1 MTTPTEFT
9 LWLNG
14 ATDFVEGVPSP
25 EQWMQVKEKL
35 TEAMGYLAKQR
46 LLERADGLV
55 RMEEEM
61 AQRESFAK
69 AAMGLKIREMQTQQH
84 LLVDPHLHPTYSGM
98 IVGGMAKEQI
108 YRDPATRAE
117 IMIDRQES
125 VQAQAPLGFM
135 SALKAKLGG
144 AV

>member
-14 ATDFVEGVPSP
+14 ATDFVDGVPSP

-61 AQRESFAK
+61 AKREAFAK
-69 AAMGLKIREMQTQQH
+69 AAMDLRIREMQMQR
-84 LLVDPHLHPTYSGM
+84 PPAPPNIHPAYSGM

-108 YRDPATRAE
+108 YRDPGTQAE
-117 IMIDRQES
+117 VTLGGQA
-125 VQAQAPLGFM
+125 QAQAPLGFM
-135 SALKAKLGG
+135 SALKAKFGG
-144 AV
+144 A

>member
-14 ATDFVEGVPSP
+14 ATDFVDGVPSP

-55 RMEEEM
+55 RMDKEM
-61 AQRESFAK
+61 AKREFYAEQ
-69 AAMGLKIREMQTQQH
+69 AMDLRIREMQAQQH
-84 LLVDPHLHPTYSGM
+84 PAYSG
-98 IVGGMAKEQI
+98 VLLGGTAKEQI
-108 YRDPATRAE
+108 YRDPIAQAE
-117 IMIDRQES
+117 ITIGG
-125 VQAQAPLGFM
+125 QAQAASGFM
-135 SALKAKLGG
+135 SALKAKFGS
-144 AV
+144 A

>member
-14 ATDFVEGVPSP
+14 ATDFVDGVPSP

-61 AQRESFAK
+61 ARRESFAK
-69 AAMGLKIREMQTQQH
+69 AQMDLKIREMQSMRQSQ
-84 LLVDPHLHPTYSGM
+84 PSLHPAYSGM

-108 YRDPATRAE
+108 FRDPITQAE
-117 IMIDRQES
+117 
-125 VQAQAPLGFM
+125 VTFGGQAQAQATSGFM
-135 SALKAKLGG
+135 SALKAKFGG
-144 AV
+144 AA

>member
-14 ATDFVEGVPSP
+14 ATDFVDGVPSP

-61 AQRESFAK
+61 AKREAFAK
-69 AAMGLKIREMQTQQH
+69 AAMDLKIREMQAQQRPLMH
-84 LLVDPHLHPTYSGM
+84 PRPHPAYAGM
-98 IVGGMAKEQI
+98 IVDGMAKEQI
-108 YRDPATRAE
+108 YRDPVTQAE
-117 IMIDRQES
+117 IAIGSQPS
-125 VQAQAPLGFM
+125 VQAQATSGFM

-144 AV
+144 A